1 MDKIILKKPIQIN
14 GEEVKELTYDIEEIT
29 SDLYLQAL
37 AKKTVPVSGRPT
49 GAVAEID
56 AGLHLTIGM
65 AAIIA
70 VNPAYDFDDLK
81 RIKGRDIASIMKV
94 GRSFFTASE
103 NSEEENSQQNNS
115 ESGSATTE
123 ESTTPQS
130 ES

>member
-81 RIKGRDIASIMKV
+81 GRDIASIMKV

-123 ESTTPQS
+123 ESTTPPS